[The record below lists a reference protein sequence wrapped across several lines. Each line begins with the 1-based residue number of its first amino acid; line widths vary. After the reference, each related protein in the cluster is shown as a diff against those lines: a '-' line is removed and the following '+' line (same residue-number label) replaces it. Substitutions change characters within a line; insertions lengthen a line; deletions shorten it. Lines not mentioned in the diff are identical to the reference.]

1 MERRIKLR
9 CIIVTL
15 LFAMAVGFFS
25 VRMYGIQ
32 VQNENAGLNQA
43 STYTTISRVTAARGE
58 ILDRNGNVLV
68 TNRAS
73 YNLVFNNY
81 VFSNSSGKNEAL
93 RRLVNL
99 CVSQGIAYTEHFPIT
114 MEKPYE
120 YTTDQLSDTW
130 RNHFKRFL
138 NYREW
143 DSDMSAPQLMKQL
156 RQAYRLPNDWTDEEV
171 RRVIGLRY
179 ELELRS
185 DITNLSN
192 YVLIQDVDSDALS
205 AILELNTPGLTVESS
220 TVREYATKYAAHIL
234 GFTGLMDAE
243 QYEYYKELGY
253 AMDASVGQSGFEKAF
268 EEFLH
273 GTDGTKVTTEDSA
286 GNVVS
291 EYYKVQPQAGSN
303 VEVSIDL
310 DLQIAGEEAL
320 EQVILKLRENGIGS
334 DKDGMDAEGGAVVAI
349 EVKTGKIL
357 ACASYPTYDP
367 NSYFS
372 DYNQLL
378 ETDFDPLYNRALQA
392 TYAPGSVYKMA
403 VAIAACN
410 EGVIDRNTI
419 IEDLGIYTRFESPQP
434 RCMLYTT
441 SGGTQTHGEINVM
454 EALAVSC
461 NYYFYE
467 AGRRTGLSAIDKVAK
482 DLGLGENT
490 GIELYE
496 DTGRRANRET
506 KAEIYANT
514 PDQAGWYDADTV
526 LMSIGQSENRFT
538 PMQLCTY
545 TAALANRGV
554 RYRSTFL
561 NRVISH
567 DYQQLLKETQPEVV
581 STCQISDEAFTAYNQ
596 GMRMAVTQGSVRAY
610 MENYPVAVCAKTGT
624 AEHGSAGSDNAS
636 FVCYAPQDDP
646 EIAIAV
652 FVEKG
657 AQGGNLSNVAMAIL
671 DAYFNQ
677 TTAGNEKITGENTV
691 LP

>member
-1 MERRIKLR
+1 MDRRIKLR
-9 CIIVTL
+9 CLIVVL
-15 LFAMAVGFFS
+15 LFAIAVSFFS

-99 CVSQGIAYTEHFPIT
+99 CVSQGIEYTEHFPVT

-130 RNHFKRFL
+130 KSHFKRFL

-156 RQAYRLPNDWTDEEV
+156 RQSYRLPNDWTDEEV

-192 YVLIQDVDSDALS
+192 YVFIQDVNSDALS

-243 QYEYYKELGY
+243 QYAYYKELGY

-268 EEFLH
+268 EEELH
-273 GTDGTKVTTEDSA
+273 GTDGTKVTTVDAS

-291 EYYKVQPQAGSN
+291 EYYKEQPQAGSN

-320 EQVILKLRENGIGS
+320 EQLILKLRENGIGS

-367 NSYFS
+367 NTYFS

-378 ETDFDPLYNRALQA
+378 ETDYDPLYNRALQA

-403 VAIAACN
+403 VTIAACN

-441 SGGTQTHGEINVM
+441 SGGTQTHGKINVM

-482 DLGLGENT
+482 DLGLGEST

-496 DTGRRANRET
+496 DTGRRANKET
-506 KAEIYANT
+506 KAEIYADT

-538 PMQLCTY
+538 PLQLCTY

-567 DYQQLLKETQPEVV
+567 DYQQLLKGTQPEVV
-581 STCQISDEAFTAYNQ
+581 STCEISDEAFTAYNR
-596 GMRMAVTQGSVRAY
+596 GMRMAVTQGSVRQY

-677 TTAGNEKITGENTV
+677 TTAGNEKITGENTL